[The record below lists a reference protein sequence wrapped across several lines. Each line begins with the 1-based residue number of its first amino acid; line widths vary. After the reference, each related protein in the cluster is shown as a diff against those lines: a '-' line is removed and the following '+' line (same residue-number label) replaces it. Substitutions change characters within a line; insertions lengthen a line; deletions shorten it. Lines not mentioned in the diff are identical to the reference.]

1 MIYHFSKLAIYILY
15 NIQRKLVTGIFFQ
28 GLKLYPSHRKFINY
42 TSTCSKFLT
51 TSCEKDKLANIDFS
65 NVSDPCLAVS
75 LPSSVLDMEEIKNL
89 STDCKDMTNFLDSLF
104 AFSDFLSQCETQCHK
119 HCSEITYSGKVTWII
134 RSGKEYDVKWENK
147 FASDKV
153 EIHEEYVL
161 MDVTG
166 VVGGIGGTL
175 GLFIGFS
182 FRDIIAWILQG
193 VKTFIQN
200 RQNPLKSRMKSTK
213 SSRIKS
219 LTEGLTKVEN

>member
-1 MIYHFSKLAIYILY
+1 M
-15 NIQRKLVTGIFFQ
+15 KLVTKVFFQ
-28 GLKLYPSHRKFINY
+28 GIKLYASHRKFINY

>member
-1 MIYHFSKLAIYILY
+1 M
-15 NIQRKLVTGIFFQ
+15 
-28 GLKLYPSHRKFINY
+28 
-42 TSTCSKFLT
+42 
-51 TSCEKDKLANIDFS
+51 
-65 NVSDPCLAVS
+65 
-75 LPSSVLDMEEIKNL
+75 
-89 STDCKDMTNFLDSLF
+89 DSLF
-104 AFSDFLSQCETQCHK
+104 IFSDYLQECETQCEK

-134 RSGKEYDVKWENK
+134 KSGKAYDVSWENK
-147 FASDKV
+147 FAPDNV

-161 MDVTG
+161 MDAAG